1 MLDTHMIQTRGFRN
15 RDEGFEVRLR
25 LPYYRGLWTGLIVG
39 ASVTVDG
46 ERHAPEDV
54 TWSIGDRTWSLE
66 GLRADSAARWSL
78 EQPATLSVPRGEP
91 LGLGFHDVAVEL
103 RLNMSYIPE
112 ELQPT
117 VWWEERRLVISQ

>member
-15 RDEGFEVRLR
+15 RAGGFEVRLR
-25 LPYYRGLWTGLIVG
+25 LPYYRGLWTGLVVG

-46 ERHAPEDV
+46 EQTAAEEIG
-54 TWSIGDRTWSLE
+54 WSIGGTSWSLE
-66 GLRADSAARWSL
+66 AMRADETARWSL
-78 EQPATLSVPRGEP
+78 DQPAALSVPRAAP
-91 LGLGFHDVAVEL
+91 LALGFHDLAVEL

>member
-15 RDEGFEVRLR
+15 RDDGFEVRVR

-46 ERHAPEDV
+46 QRFEPEDI
-54 TWSIGDRTWSLE
+54 TWTIGGRTRSLDA
-66 GLRADSAARWSL
+66 LRADETARWSI
-78 EQPATLSVPRGEP
+78 EQPATLSVAGADR
-91 LGLGFHDVAVEL
+91 LALGFHDVAVEL

>member
-15 RDEGFEVRLR
+15 RAEGFEVRLR

-54 TWSIGDRTWSLE
+54 TWSIGDKTWSLE
-66 GLRADSAARWSL
+66 GLRADETARWSL
-78 EQPATLSVPRGEP
+78 EQPATLTVPRTEP
-91 LGLGFHDVAVEL
+91 LALGFHDVAVEL

>member
-15 RDEGFEVRLR
+15 RDDGFEVRVR

-46 ERHAPEDV
+46 QRHEPADV
-54 TWSIGDRTWSLE
+54 AWTIGGRTWSLE
-66 GLRADSAARWSL
+66 ALRADETARWSI
-78 EQPATLSVPRGEP
+78 EQPATLSVAGADR